1 MEQNP
6 ERSRICHLWFN
17 IQNKVIGRDI
27 RKSVVKTILKSYKKT
42 VNKLENTDINNI
54 RGKHTVLKEVKSREG
69 WLKNS
74 KSLKK
79 IVFIIQ

>member
-1 MEQNP
+1 M
-6 ERSRICHLWFN
+6 
-17 IQNKVIGRDI
+17 
-27 RKSVVKTILKSYKKT
+27 
-42 VNKLENTDINNI
+42 LENTDINNI

-79 IVFIIQ
+79 IVFIINLTLFQ